1 MEWIS
6 SEDLLRQ
13 LVEEHGETHFVFRR
27 ITLAWERTAE
37 WVGDIA
43 ANAEG
48 EGPIRD
54 VKSKKR
60 CWHASSR
67 MHVCSAHDYTSHWES
82 CKYVHLDS
90 CKYFLSCTCTF
101 ELGWRLGLL
110 RPACAL
116 LIAYLFLP
124 TYFRLCK
131 YCSDAR
137 WCSAGSRGSW
147 LGVKR

>member
-1 MEWIS
+1 MTSETMGEPELVSGGGSGSMEWIS

-67 MHVCSAHDYTSHWES
+67 STFALRTITHRTGKAVNM
-82 CKYVHLDS
+82 
-90 CKYFLSCTCTF
+90 CTWT
-101 ELGWRLGLL
+101 
-110 RPACAL
+110 AANIIYNIHAL
-116 LIAYLFLP
+116 L
-124 TYFRLCK
+124 
-131 YCSDAR
+131 S
-137 WCSAGSRGSW
+137 SAGG
-147 LGVKR
+147 